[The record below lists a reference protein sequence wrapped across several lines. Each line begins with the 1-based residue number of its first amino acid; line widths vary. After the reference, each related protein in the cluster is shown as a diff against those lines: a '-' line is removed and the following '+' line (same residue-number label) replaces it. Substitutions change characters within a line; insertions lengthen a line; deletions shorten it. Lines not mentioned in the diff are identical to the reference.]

1 MDPMSTDTWFLSTEE
16 RGNPFTRLSHRR
28 GGRSFSEGNRADL
41 HVHGA
46 AYFARLRELV
56 EAQGPGDLL
65 LFTDWRGDPDERTGE
80 DGLSIVELMSAA
92 ARRGVLVKALF
103 WRSHLDSI
111 QYSEAEN
118 RSLADSVRA
127 AGGEVILD
135 QRVLPLGSHHQK
147 LVVLRHPGRPERD
160 AAFCGGI
167 DLCHTRRDDAR
178 HLGDP
183 QPVSMGAVWGPT
195 PAWHDMMI
203 EVAGPA
209 VGDIEASFRERWED
223 PTPPTL
229 DPLSR
234 LSSFLHHDDDHPD
247 PLPPQAED
255 PEPCGEVDVQV
266 LRTYPRKRPRFPF
279 APDGERSIA
288 RAYGKAI
295 PRAERLIYLEDQ
307 FVWSPEVMAG
317 FAEALRAHPEL
328 HIIVVLSTYTTAD
341 TTIMNAS
348 AMGSRNAALEVLHR
362 AGGARVHVY
371 GLENPQDVPVYVHS
385 KLCLVDDVW
394 MLVGSDNMNLRSWTF
409 DSELSCALVD
419 QQPDAREPTVLR
431 ADGDSARVLPRQVR
445 LDLAREHLDRAD
457 AQDDDQDDDLVD
469 PLGMVTAFA
478 ESAARLDAWH
488 DGGKQG
494 PRPAGRLR
502 SYTPQRI
509 PLHHRVVGRLAYRV
523 IEDPDARPRAL
534 RGTSRF

>member
-1 MDPMSTDTWFLSTEE
+1 MDPMSTDDWFLSTEE
-16 RGNPFTRLSHRR
+16 RGNPFTRLAHRR
-28 GGRSFSEGNRADL
+28 GGRSFSEGNLAEL
-41 HVHGA
+41 HVHGS
-46 AYFARLRELV
+46 AYFSRLRELV

-65 LFTDWRGDPDERTGE
+65 LFTDWRGDPDERIGE

-92 ARRGVLVKALF
+92 AHRGVIVKALF
-103 WRSHLDSI
+103 WRSHLDSL

-118 RSLADSVRA
+118 RSLADTVRA

-147 LVVLRHPGRPERD
+147 LVVLRHPRSPEHD

-167 DLCHTRRDDAR
+167 DLCHTRRDDSR

-234 LSSFLHHDDDHPD
+234 LSSALHHDDDHPD

-255 PEPCGEVDVQV
+255 PEPCGEIDVQV

-328 HIIVVLSTYTTAD
+328 HIIVVLSTYTPAD
-341 TTIMNAS
+341 TTIANAG
-348 AMGSRNAALEVLHR
+348 AMDSRNAALDVLHR
-362 AGGARVHVY
+362 AGGDRVHVC

-419 QQPDAREPTVLR
+419 QRTDPREPTVLR
-431 ADGDSARVLPRQVR
+431 ADGESARVLPRQVR

-457 AQDDDQDDDLVD
+457 AQDDDLVD

-488 DGGKQG
+488 DGGTRG

-509 PLHHRVVGRLAYRV
+509 PFHQRAVGRLTHRV
-523 IEDPDARPRAL
+523 AEDPDARPRAM
-534 RGTSRF
+534 RGTGRF